1 MIRTKKYYPAP
12 NRIGN
17 RYSERD
23 RITLRQ
29 AVDLMQDILKIVPS
43 EVQQEV
49 YIVGWDKI
57 AIYADQQLSPA
68 DLIEEKTKLLADL
81 ELRMQQP
88 DFAQEEITKALQ
100 KLQEIR

>member
-12 NRIGN
+12 NPLGN
-17 RYSERD
+17 RHSDRD

-29 AVDLMQDILKIVPS
+29 AVDLMQDILKIVPF

-57 AIYADQQLSPA
+57 AIYADQKLSPA
-68 DLIEEKTKLLADL
+68 ELIEEKEALLADL
-81 ELRMQQP
+81 EQRMQQP
-88 DFAQEEITKALQ
+88 DFDSEEITKTLQ

>member
-1 MIRTKKYYPAP
+1 MIKTKKYYPADTTLGQRF
-12 NRIGN
+12 NGQA
-17 RYSERD
+17 

-29 AVDLMQDILKIVPS
+29 ALDIIEDIIKLVPTAS
-43 EVQQEV
+43 QQEV
-49 YIVGWDKI
+49 YMVGWDKI
-57 AIYADQQLSPA
+57 GIYADQKMSPA
-68 DLIEEKTKLLADL
+68 ELIEEKEKLLADL

>member
-12 NRIGN
+12 NTIGN

-68 DLIEEKTKLLADL
+68 ELIEEKEELLAKL
-81 ELRMQQP
+81 AQRMQQP
-88 DFAQEEITKALQ
+88 NFAKEEITEVLQ